1 MKISKTSL
9 KFAEKRDFEIQI
21 NDENEIKEVRILTK
35 NEEKNFFVKFEN
47 NDRGLFFMKSNLDQ
61 QIKEE
66 LHYWIE
72 TEKQFRE
79 VIQYIRKEINIEN
92 FLKNPC

>member
-9 KFAEKRDFEIQI
+9 KFAEKRDFEFQI

-35 NEEKNFFVKFEN
+35 NEEKNFVVKFEN

-66 LHYWIE
+66 LPYWIE